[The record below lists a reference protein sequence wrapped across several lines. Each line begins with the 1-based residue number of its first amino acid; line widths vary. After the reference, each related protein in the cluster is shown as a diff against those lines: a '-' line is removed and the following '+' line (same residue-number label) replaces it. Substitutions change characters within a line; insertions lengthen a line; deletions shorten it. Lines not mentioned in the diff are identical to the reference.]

1 MDYLKDSFDT
11 GQTEDGVFNSKSIYG
26 YRSSYS
32 LPDPEHHESSY
43 NLRSQWG
50 PGKKPLQP
58 PLFRKESTSELTA
71 KTKESDRI
79 STTQLGLSQSLIV
92 QKATD
97 NNVTLKGYPKK
108 FCGLFGQKAHKTH
121 QMILFHHKRGGLSLT
136 IRPKA
141 DLQP

>member
-11 GQTEDGVFNSKSIYG
+11 GQTEDGFLNSKSIYG

-32 LPDPEHHESSY
+32 L
-43 NLRSQWG
+43 
-50 PGKKPLQP
+50 

-121 QMILFHHKRGGLSLT
+121 QMILFHHKRGGLSLALRAKG
-136 IRPKA
+136 RPTTLNISPRFK
-141 DLQP
+141 Q